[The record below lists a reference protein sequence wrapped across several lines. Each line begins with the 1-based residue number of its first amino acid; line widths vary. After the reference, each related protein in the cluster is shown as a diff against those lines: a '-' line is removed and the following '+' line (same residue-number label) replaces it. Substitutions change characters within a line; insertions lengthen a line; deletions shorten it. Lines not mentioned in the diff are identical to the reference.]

1 MEAGTTAP
9 RPTAAATA
17 TATPTGPNT
26 AGGSTYGSGDR
37 RYSNGLFTPGDV
49 RQFRGEVRQYT
60 GQVEQLRRALQGQRI
75 DPREL
80 DEVLKGLR
88 RLDDDRV
95 YQDAAELTRLQSQ
108 VADGMKR
115 FEYGLRRRV
124 EGDANQVL
132 LSGSDE
138 VPEQFRKLVEQYYR
152 SLSKAPEKAGDK
164 SPDKAPDKK

>member
-1 MEAGTTAP
+1 M
-9 RPTAAATA
+9 
-17 TATPTGPNT
+17 
-26 AGGSTYGSGDR
+26 
-37 RYSNGLFTPGDV
+37 
-49 RQFRGEVRQYT
+49 RQYT

-164 SPDKAPDKK
+164 PLDKAPDRK